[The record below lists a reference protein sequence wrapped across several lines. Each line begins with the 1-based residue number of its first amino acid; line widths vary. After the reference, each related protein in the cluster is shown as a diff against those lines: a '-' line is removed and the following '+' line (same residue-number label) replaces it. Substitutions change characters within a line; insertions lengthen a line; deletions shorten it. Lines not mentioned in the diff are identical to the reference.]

1 MKILVI
7 SDSHGETEDLRWLL
21 EQIHNE
27 YGPMDAFIHCGDG
40 AADLERLRSW
50 IMKKNAGASFYFVC
64 GNCDFGA
71 DLPVSL
77 KLDLE
82 GVRIFVAHGHTYY
95 VKTTL
100 AELDAASRAE
110 HCSVTLYGHTHIP
123 NWEMRG
129 TLMVNPGS
137 VRNGRAALINIANG
151 QAEAKL
157 LEY

>member
-1 MKILVI
+1 MRLN
-7 SDSHGETEDLRWLL
+7 SRL
-21 EQIHNE
+21 
-27 YGPMDAFIHCGDG
+27 
-40 AADLERLRSW
+40 DLERLRSW
-50 IMKKNAGASFYFVC
+50 ILKRNAGAQFWTVQ
-64 GNCDFGA
+64 GNCDYGA

-100 AELDAASRAE
+100 AELDAASRNE
-110 HCSVTLYGHTHIP
+110 RCSLTLYGHTHIP
-123 NWEMRG
+123 NWEMRS

-137 VRNGRAALINIANG
+137 ATNGRAALITVQHG
-151 QAEAKL
+151 QSDAKL